1 MSVSRARVLGHP
13 FRKKR
18 EKREAGW
25 QLGGGDGYDDDDE
38 QGGEG
43 GEWVAQ
49 QVTRVSDCRDVRDT
63 RDDARQD
70 PASGEQAVR
79 RNSEFASL
87 GSHDDV
93 SRYHFVPREESL
105 SRRTR
110 VSTTTTTTTGIE
122 RETSR
127 CVRRRS
133 LTRECEYCAR
143 LRDRVRRPLPP
154 QRSTEIAERGRVAH
168 DPPTES
174 RDHHIH
180 FGALAASRCSAVRS
194 SLRGSRRATRRG

>member
-18 EKREAGW
+18 EKRETGW

-70 PASGEQAVR
+70 PASGEQR
-79 RNSEFASL
+79 
-87 GSHDDV
+87 
-93 SRYHFVPREESL
+93 
-105 SRRTR
+105 
-110 VSTTTTTTTGIE
+110 
-122 RETSR
+122 
-127 CVRRRS
+127 
-133 LTRECEYCAR
+133 
-143 LRDRVRRPLPP
+143 
-154 QRSTEIAERGRVAH
+154 
-168 DPPTES
+168 
-174 RDHHIH
+174 
-180 FGALAASRCSAVRS
+180 
-194 SLRGSRRATRRG
+194 